1 MYELFKTVLI
11 LSVMGSLIS
20 LILLII
26 KPFTEKKLP
35 PFYQYFMYLAVLFSM
50 VIPIYKFIPEKNVG
64 NLNFIAIQPPSQP
77 VIQTEIDV
85 KATTQENEQAQK
97 ENTKSEEKKESFS
110 IDFIEILPFIWL
122 FGTVIFLGTVF
133 SSYGIYIFKKR
144 KNSVTLKD
152 NEALETV
159 KRALKIKRKI
169 KLRMSE
175 DVQSPLLTGIFFP
188 TIYLPCKEFSKENT
202 KMILLHELTHYK
214 RKDLAVKWFSI
225 FVNAIHWFN
234 PLCYIISKNLSD
246 ICEISCDRA
255 VTKNMDIE
263 ERKTYM
269 NTILELAAEKGE

>member
-11 LSVMGSLIS
+11 LSAMGSLIS

-50 VIPIYKFIPEKNVG
+50 VIPIYKFIPEKNVE

-77 VIQTEIDV
+77 VVQTEIDV
-85 KATTQENEQAQK
+85 KSPPQENEQAQK
-97 ENTKSEEKKESFS
+97 ENNKSKEEKESFS
-110 IDFIEILPFIWL
+110 IDFTAILPFVWL
-122 FGTVIFLGTVF
+122 FGTIIFLGTVF

-144 KNSVTLKD
+144 KSSVTLKD

-159 KRALKIKRKI
+159 KEALKIKRKI
-169 KLRMSE
+169 KLKMSE

-188 TIYLPCKEFSKENT
+188 TIYLPCKDFSQENT

-214 RKDLAVKWFSI
+214 RKDLAVKWFSV

-255 VTKNMDIE
+255 VTKNMGVE

-269 NTILELAAEKGE
+269 STILELAAEKGE